1 MEEVMTGTPARLLGA
16 FVLFGA
22 LAFVSSVSAR
32 ADDAPDVK
40 LQTLVAG
47 AQRSPEAK
55 ARDPFR
61 HPYEVLH
68 FFGLAEDQT
77 VVEIWPGGAGFWTE
91 MLAPYLHDKGIYYA
105 AVGED
110 TTDEARKA
118 NATFAAKLA
127 AHPEIYGKV
136 VVTTFAGDRHE
147 IAPAGSADLVVTF
160 RNLHNWMADHD
171 AEAAFRTFYKALKP
185 GGILGVEDHRGRTD
199 QPQDPNAKSGYV
211 RQDYAIA
218 LAEAAGFKFA
228 GSSEVN
234 ANPKDSKDY
243 PAGVWTLPPTF
254 RLGDTDRAKYEAIG
268 ESDRFVLKFVK
279 PKG

>member
-1 MEEVMTGTPARLLGA
+1 MHRMPVGVFRALVA
-16 FVLFGA
+16 FGVLVCLPG
-22 LAFVSSVSAR
+22 LSAR
-32 ADDAPDVK
+32 ADDAPDAK
-40 LQTLVAG
+40 LQQLVAG
-47 AQRSPEAK
+47 AQRAPEAK

-91 MLAPYLHDKGIYYA
+91 ILAPYLHDKGTYYA
-105 AVGED
+105 AESEGSS
-110 TTDEARKA
+110 DEATQGQRHFRRQA
-118 NATFAAKLA
+118 RGASGHLRQGRSSRQF
-127 AHPEIYGKV
+127 G
-136 VVTTFAGDRHE
+136 GDRHD

-185 GGILGVEDHRGRTD
+185 GGILGIEDHRGRTD
-199 QPQDPNAKSGYV
+199 QPQDPDAKSGYV

-218 LAEAAGFKFA
+218 LAEAAGFKFV

-279 PKG
+279 PKD